1 MRCAGGKV
9 KGARGISGTMKP
21 ILSLITSVARGV
33 ALLLASACA
42 AAAILGQGGRFNR
55 LLDVLNNFEPVWL
68 LGGLLAAAIWL
79 LAGRA
84 GRITAWLAAAAVA
97 ISALQMAPELLSRRD
112 RVAAAPGVA
121 SLKLVQFNVFEGNPD
136 PLGSARWILAQN
148 ADIVVIQE
156 GAGWAE
162 PMLAMLRQ
170 RYPYQTTCARHAPCS
185 TNIFSRRKP
194 IAEGG
199 QQEPG
204 MRAGVAT
211 AWAVYP
217 DTGGPIPVVGV
228 HLTWPYPTG
237 IQRFQSC
244 WISNL
249 VDGMPKRRLI
259 IAGDFNLTPWA
270 FDMGRKDRRFGIP
283 RLDQA
288 MATFPNGRLN
298 PFPIW
303 APVPLMPIDHVYAGK
318 GWGAVSVVRGPRTGS
333 DHFPVV
339 VTLAP
344 QPGQAEPWSLHRPF
358 PTCN

>member
-1 MRCAGGKV
+1 MRRAGAKV
-9 KGARGISGTMKP
+9 KGAGGISGVMKP
-21 ILSLITSVARGV
+21 ILSLAAGAARAVAF
-33 ALLLASACA
+33 LLAAACA
-42 AAAILGQGGRFNR
+42 GAAVLGQGGRFSR

-84 GRITAWLAAAAVA
+84 GRMTAWLAAAAVA
-97 ISALQMAPELLSRRD
+97 ICALQMAPELLSKRD
-112 RVAAAPGVA
+112 RVSAPPGVPT
-121 SLKLVQFNVFEGNPD
+121 LKLVQFNVFEGNKD
-136 PLGSARWILAQN
+136 PLGTARWILDQN

-156 GAGWAE
+156 GGGDSQ
-162 PMLAMLRQ
+162 PLLDVLHRN
-170 RYPYQTTCARHAPCS
+170 YPYETTCSRHVPCS
-185 TNIFSRRKP
+185 TSLFSRRKP

-199 QQEPG
+199 QMEPG
-204 MRAGVAT
+204 MRSRTAT

-217 DTGGPIPVVGV
+217 DPGGPIPVVGV

-237 IQRFQSC
+237 IQMFQSC
-244 WISNL
+244 WIDNL

-259 IAGDFNLTPWA
+259 VSGDFNLTPWA
-270 FDMGRKDRRFGIP
+270 FDMGRKDRRFGVP

-288 MATFPNGRLN
+288 LATFPNGRLN

-303 APVPLMPIDHVYAGK
+303 TPVPVMPIDHVYAGK
-318 GWGAVSVVRGPRTGS
+318 GWRAVSVLRGPRTAS
-333 DHFPVV
+333 DHFPLV

-344 QPGQAEPWSLHRPF
+344 QPGPAEPWSLHRPF